1 MQQKKTP
8 EADLERSRS
17 IFTLIGLII
26 ALGVVIFA
34 FEWKTYERELMDL
47 GNLDMEI
54 DEEMVPITIR
64 QKKPPPPP
72 PPPPEVIQVVEDDI
86 EIEDEIE
93 IQDQDFDEEEVIE
106 IIEEPE
112 EEEVLEPM
120 NFMVVE
126 NKPVFPGC
134 ENLKDANEQ
143 YMCFQQKIGEH
154 IKSVFKYPPI
164 AKDMGIQ
171 GKVYVTFVI
180 DQKGAITNATV
191 ARSVDKHLDAE
202 ALRIIGTL
210 PKMTPAKQRGK
221 SVPVAFTVPINFKLQ

>member
-1 MQQKKTP
+1 MEQKKNP
-8 EADLERSRS
+8 QADLERSRS
-17 IFTLIGLII
+17 IFTLIGLIV
-26 ALGVVIFA
+26 ALGVVIFL

-47 GNLDMEI
+47 GSLDMEI
-54 DEEMVPITIR
+54 DEEMVPVTLR

-72 PPPPEVIQVVEDDI
+72 PPPPEVIQVVEDDK
-86 EIEDEIE
+86 EIEDEIK
-93 IQDQDFDEEEVIE
+93 IQDQDFDEEEIIE

-143 YMCFQQKIGEH
+143 DMCFNQKINEH
-154 IKSVFKYPPI
+154 ILTVFKYPPI
-164 AKDMGIQ
+164 ARDMGIQ
-171 GKVYVTFVI
+171 GKVFVTFVI
-180 DQKGAITNATV
+180 DQQGKITNATV
-191 ARSVDKHLDAE
+191 GRGVDKHLDAE
-202 ALRIIGTL
+202 AVRIVNTL
-210 PKMTPAKQRGK
+210 PQMTPAKQRGK

>member
-1 MQQKKTP
+1 MEQKKNP
-8 EADLERSRS
+8 QADLERSRS
-17 IFTLIGLII
+17 IFTLIGLIV

-47 GNLDMEI
+47 GSLDMEI
-54 DEEMVPITIR
+54 DEEMVPVTLR

-72 PPPPEVIQVVEDDI
+72 PPPPEVIQVVEDDK
-86 EIEDEIE
+86 EIEDEIK
-93 IQDQDFDEEEVIE
+93 IQDQDFDEEEIIE

-120 NFMVVE
+120 NFMVVQ

-143 YMCFQQKIGEH
+143 YMCFNQKIAEH
-154 IKSVFKYPPI
+154 IRTVFKYPPI

-171 GKVYVTFVI
+171 GRVFVTFVI
-180 DQKGAITNATV
+180 DQQGKITNATV
-191 ARSVDKHLDAE
+191 GRSVDKHLDAE
-202 ALRIIGTL
+202 AVRIVNTL
-210 PKMTPAKQRGK
+210 PQMTPAKQRGK
-221 SVPVAFTVPINFKLQ
+221 SVSVAFTVPINFKLQ

>member
-1 MQQKKTP
+1 MQQKKNP
-8 EADLERSRS
+8 QADLERSRS

-47 GNLDMEI
+47 GSLDMEI
-54 DEEMVPITIR
+54 DEEMVPVTIR

-134 ENLKDANEQ
+134 EKLKDANEQ
-143 YMCFQQKIGEH
+143 YMCFNQKIAEH
-154 IKSVFKYPPI
+154 IRTVFKYPPI

-202 ALRIIGTL
+202 AVRIVNTL